1 MIRTTSVLIL
11 ILFSFFS
18 YSQSLINENFESWID
33 NTAFID
39 PEGWITLNDLSPE
52 YGIPYTVLKSTD
64 AMEGQYAAHL
74 ESRKFTI
81 DTYTDTLP
89 AVMFYGSNIWAGIDY
104 PWAKRVKKI
113 SFNYKYKPNGID
125 SGAFYF
131 VVGYKNKQTGKYVQ
145 NGVAY
150 FLFAKKVETYTK
162 VELPVY
168 YNSNNKCDTVV
179 IAFMNSIESRKN
191 RHKPGTILLIDDI
204 DTEWEDFPP
213 IRIASEPDLQFGV
226 YPNPATDIIQVKGLS
241 PGFYKAKIIDM
252 MGKIVLSENIT
263 DDNLDIDKLK
273 PGFYHLYIQSND
285 GSYSGTNYFIK
296 R

>member
-1 MIRTTSVLIL
+1 MIKIVSVLLLCLLGFI
-11 ILFSFFS
+11 S
-18 YSQSLINENFESWID
+18 YGQSLINENFESWID

-52 YGIPYTVLKSTD
+52 YGIPYTVLKSTE
-64 AMEGQYAAHL
+64 AMEGQYAAQM
-74 ESRKFTI
+74 ESRTFKI

-89 AVMFYGSNIWAGIDY
+89 GVLFYGSNIFAGINY
-104 PWAKRVKKI
+104 PWTKRIKKI

-150 FLFAKKVETYTK
+150 FLFTKKVESYTK

-213 IRIASEPDLQFGV
+213 MSIMNEPETTFGI
-226 YPNPATDIIQVKGLS
+226 YPNPASDIIYIKGLTS
-241 PGFYKAKIIDM
+241 NNYTAKIMDVTGKTVLTENLIDDS
-252 MGKIVLSENIT
+252 INIE
-263 DDNLDIDKLK
+263 KLK
-273 PGFYHLYIQSND
+273 PGLYHLYIQSFD
-285 GSYSGTNYFIK
+285 GLYSGSTYFIK
-296 R
+296 K